1 MTLERLIRF
10 DGTIAEILPD
20 GRFRVRFQNGHE
32 VIADSLAADSDAPDV
47 GDSITVEMPSH
58 SSGAPRLFFRRLTR

>member
-10 DGTIAEILPD
+10 DGTIAEILPE

-32 VIADSLAADSDAPDV
+32 VIAESLVAESDEPDV
-47 GDSITVEMPSH
+47 GDVITVEMPSH
-58 SSGAPRLFFRRLTR
+58 SSGSPRLFFRRLTQ